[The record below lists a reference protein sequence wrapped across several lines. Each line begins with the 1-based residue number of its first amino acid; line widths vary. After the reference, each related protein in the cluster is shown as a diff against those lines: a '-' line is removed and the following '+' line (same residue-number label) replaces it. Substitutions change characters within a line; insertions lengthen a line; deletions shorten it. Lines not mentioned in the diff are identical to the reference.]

1 MSKETI
7 SLIISFTILFIALL
21 ISAIQL
27 IATHRQLREISI
39 KSDILKSKLD
49 VMKIVNENYKSSSDA
64 IVYVE
69 CFSLA
74 LIKHLI
80 KNKIL
85 TNRDL
90 KHINRLRDSLFS
102 EYLEKLKETEE
113 CKNTNR

>member
-7 SLIISFTILFIALL
+7 SLIASFILLFLALI
-21 ISAIQL
+21 ISAVQL
-27 IATHRQLREISI
+27 IATHRQLKEISI

-49 VMKIVNENYKSSSDA
+49 IMKIVNENYKSSSDA

-69 CFSLA
+69 CFNLA

-90 KHINRLRDSLFS
+90 KHIDKLRDSLFD
-102 EYLEKLKETEE
+102 EYTEKFKETEE
-113 CKNTNR
+113 CKNTNH